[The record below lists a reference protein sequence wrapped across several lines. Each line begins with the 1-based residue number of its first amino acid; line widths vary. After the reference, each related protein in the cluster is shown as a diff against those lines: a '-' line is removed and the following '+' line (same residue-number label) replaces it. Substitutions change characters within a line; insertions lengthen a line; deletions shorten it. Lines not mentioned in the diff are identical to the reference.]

1 MIYKITKLFLADNS
15 GPKKAKSLDSKKIK
29 TSYLTDIIT
38 IVIKKKFL
46 KKKKIKKNILKA
58 IIINTKFKTKRL
70 NSFYITFNKNRI
82 LLLNHNLVF
91 LGTNI
96 KSLLCKEIKLY
107 KKQFKKIISYSSGN
121 I

>member
-1 MIYKITKLFLADNS
+1 MFK
-15 GPKKAKSLDSKKIK
+15 
-29 TSYLTDIIT
+29 
-38 IVIKKKFL
+38 
-46 KKKKIKKNILKA
+46 KKKKIKKNILKG

-70 NSFYITFNKNRI
+70 NEFYITFDKNRM

-96 KSLLCKEIKLY
+96 KFIICKEIKIF